1 MVAVRELNRVRIYED
16 KSYHFLQDARIPK
29 DAPMSEALC
38 EQEPG
43 VAPALREGL
52 ALSPWYDVVVAVM
65 EYQGRMLEA

>member
-1 MVAVRELNRVRIYED
+1 
-16 KSYHFLQDARIPK
+16 
-29 DAPMSEALC
+29 MSEALC